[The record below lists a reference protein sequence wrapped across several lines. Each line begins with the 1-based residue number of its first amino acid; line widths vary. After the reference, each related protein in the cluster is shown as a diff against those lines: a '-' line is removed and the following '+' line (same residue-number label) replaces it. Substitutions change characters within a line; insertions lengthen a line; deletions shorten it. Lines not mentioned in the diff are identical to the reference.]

1 MWNICSEKQ
10 ILPRIFLLLENGYG
24 GGGGGGPGGGL
35 PLKILGGGM
44 PPGSPNPDPISDQKM

>member
-10 ILPRIFLLLENGYG
+10 ILPRIFLLLENGY
-24 GGGGGGPGGGL
+24 GGGGGPGGGL